1 MTKTGC
7 LRIALAGAL
16 LAGLGGCA
24 FDTATYTMARYG
36 TVRPVN
42 VTLRC
47 RDTYDVSDRPDAFSL
62 VVGTNGVN
70 EVLAGCFDGG
80 PDAATRQREVAKVYL
95 AEKSGRPLCRI
106 TEERELTLTHREFFY
121 RCPDDPKATPRLQL
135 DPGTVSGRRGR

>member
-1 MTKTGC
+1 MKKTGC
-7 LRIALAGAL
+7 LRIALAGVL
-16 LAGLGGCA
+16 LAGLGACA
-24 FDTATYTMARYG
+24 FDTATYMLGRYG

-47 RDTYDVSDRPDAFSL
+47 RDVYDVSDRPDAFSL
-62 VVGTNGVN
+62 LVGTNPAN

-80 PDAATRQREVAKVYL
+80 PDLTTRQREVARIYL
-95 AEKSGRPLCRI
+95 AEKSGRPLCRVVD
-106 TEERELTLTHREFFY
+106 ERDVSLTHREFFY